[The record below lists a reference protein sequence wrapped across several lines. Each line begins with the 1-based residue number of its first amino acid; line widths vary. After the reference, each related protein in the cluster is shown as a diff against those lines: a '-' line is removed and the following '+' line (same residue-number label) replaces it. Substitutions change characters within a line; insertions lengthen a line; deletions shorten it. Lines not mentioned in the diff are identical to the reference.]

1 MPIYEYRCAACGRKV
16 THMVGLGEDE
26 RALTCTHC
34 GSAGLTKLVS
44 RFRRGRT
51 EDDRVDEM
59 ADRLETMG
67 EPDSPSDMRE
77 MVKEMGRAMDDDYS
91 DDMEELFESDM
102 DNPEAE
108 D

>member
-1 MPIYEYRCAACGRKV
+1 MPIYEYRCTACSRKV
-16 THMVGLGEDE
+16 TLLVGLSEDE
-26 RALTCTHC
+26 ALLTCTHC
-34 GSAGLTKLVS
+34 GAARLTKLVS

-59 ADRLETMG
+59 ADRLENIG
-67 EPDSPSDMRE
+67 EPESPSDMRE

-91 DDMEELFESDM
+91 DDMEELFETDM
-102 DNPEAE
+102 ENPGLE